1 MAVDDRSR
9 QWGRLGSEWL
19 GLAQRT
25 SDPKARA
32 SLLAVSYG
40 CLDLA
45 ERSER
50 DTRDQLLLRHRAIQ
64 ADIARG
70 LQDFY
75 PLPSDVP
82 HRLLTLLVQMN
93 ATAAKQDGNGAHG
106 AGGP

>member
-1 MAVDDRSR
+1 MAVDDRSQ
-9 QWGRLGSEWL
+9 QWGRLGSQWL

-32 SLLAVSYG
+32 SLLAVSHG

-50 DTRDQLLLRHRAIQ
+50 DARGQLLRRRAIQ
-64 ADIARG
+64 AAIGQELR
-70 LQDFY
+70 DFY
-75 PLPSDVP
+75 SLPSDVP
-82 HRLLTLLVQMN
+82 QRVLALLVQMN
-93 ATAAKQDGNGAHG
+93 AENTKQDGAHG

>member
-32 SLLAVSYG
+32 SLLAVSHG

-50 DTRDQLLLRHRAIQ
+50 DGRDQLLRRRAIQ
-64 ADIARG
+64 ADIGRG
-70 LQDFY
+70 LRDFY
-75 PLPSDVP
+75 SLPSDVP
-82 HRLLTLLVQMN
+82 HRLLALLVQMN
-93 ATAAKQDGNGAHG
+93 ATAAKQDGAHG